1 MLRTPSNRDE
11 MFVDV
16 GIYGVPGQ
24 ERFDPDKSLR
34 RIEEFVRNIGGFQM
48 MYAESSLTRD
58 EFRTMFDHS
67 LYDRCVCGLQHNHLL
82 IYIFRVREKLGCKG
96 NLPEVY
102 DKVNRRAKTGHF
114 VLIL

>member
-34 RIEEFVRNIGGFQM
+34 RMEEFVRNIGGFQM

-67 LYDRCVCGLQHNHLL
+67 LYDRCVGFNQTISSFTFSGSVKSSGAKEIC
-82 IYIFRVREKLGCKG
+82 
-96 NLPEVY
+96 
-102 DKVNRRAKTGHF
+102 RRFMTRSTGEQRQ
-114 VLIL
+114 VISY